1 MGNWLRDALLKK
13 WCEDNGVKIKEIDM
27 NGMDAK
33 AFIDDWREGLNKEEK
48 DMTKAEMRC
57 MEDKDAYIE
66 ELKNENAGLKYQL
79 DMKRTEISELQDAVR
94 EKVRGVELATDRYV
108 QVSCANT
115 RLVEENVALKKEKDK
130 MSGCI
135 VDLQINLMKAE
146 DENVVLK
153 KQITECNRAKLRV
166 LEENTALRTALSV
179 GYIASKPEAKQHD
192 DTVDSTRY
200 LAVLA
205 KKKRAE
211 EMIKSLKQ
219 QMFIYEAM
227 VEKLKGQNES
237 FKKQVD
243 DINLTKKKALDKDTE
258 LIESLE
264 KEIKRLE
271 YTNNDLDN
279 NVKDMFAT
287 IRSLKKDKANLK
299 DNLGFLSVKLQKRD
313 EIIHDL
319 KDDNEELKA
328 EIEVLL
334 EKNYDLD
341 NHVKN
346 LVAQVETLD
355 REKSELT
362 NELNSVVDNY
372 DKSAISLKKEVLK
385 KDDEIRTLKYQL
397 DISKKRADASIRTLK
412 AQLNEAIN
420 SEGQEISE
428 NDIITDIQKHI
439 AWIEK
444 HMKNLEAC
452 VDNPDDAWVKY
463 VNDNITIFENRLK
476 TLEDGTLFTND
487 MITGACVRLD
497 KIEKTIG
504 IDLNLSEVK
513 KDIEEKQVVIDTLKD
528 LDQRISWIL
537 THLNNAETEAIK
549 SFKKLEDDYAQV
561 NHCMTNAFVRI
572 NKLEEAQEKK
582 SAKKTTKKTQKSEL
596 S

>member
-33 AFIDDWREGLNKEEK
+33 VFIDDWREGLNKEEK

-94 EKVRGVELATDRYV
+94 EKVRGIELATDRYV

-115 RLVEENVALKKEKDK
+115 RLVE
-130 MSGCI
+130 
-135 VDLQINLMKAE
+135 
-146 DENVVLK
+146 ENVVLK

-211 EMIKSLKQ
+211 EMIKTLKQ
-219 QMFIYEAM
+219 QMFMYEAM

-513 KDIEEKQVVIDTLKD
+513 KDIEDKKQVDDVPSFYPSELVKVKKDIEEKQVVIDTLKD